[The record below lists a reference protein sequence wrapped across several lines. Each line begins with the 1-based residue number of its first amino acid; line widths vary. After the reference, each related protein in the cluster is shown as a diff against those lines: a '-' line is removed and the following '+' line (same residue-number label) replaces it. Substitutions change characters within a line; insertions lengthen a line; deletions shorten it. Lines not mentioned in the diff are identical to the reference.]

1 MGEGKSEG
9 GPSGPGWGP
18 GLPACPA
25 PVKRLIVRGPGG
37 TGRPRRHAALSG
49 GGAERYRAASGAGG
63 AEKLSFWAMGGGR
76 AVPSPPP
83 AATRPSSP
91 RPPGGREHGAFP
103 PPQPHPPSPA
113 TGSRAP
119 AFVPAGS
126 PGGARGLQ
134 ALPPPH
140 PAPLMATAAASPAS
154 TQNSRAPLPPTAP
167 ADRAPAPP
175 RVLCSK
181 AAWHRRRHPAHP
193 LPDTRRL
200 SPAVP
205 SPAASGRG
213 VLPGASPPL
222 PLGSPEPGVRP
233 PPAQGSGHL
242 AVPRRNPPCPPGHGI
257 AGQSERPQRAAAQHH
272 PDPPHADARQ
282 GNLPWGWGSGS
293 GGKGGGF
300 RAPHPKSELS
310 SPLGTC
316 GW

>member
-1 MGEGKSEG
+1 MGAGAASL
-9 GPSGPGWGP
+9 PRARQAAHCSRPGWHGAAPAACGTERRRCGEVP
-18 GLPACPA
+18 GCERGGGSGETFLLGDGGWPRCPLTTSRCHPA
-25 PVKRLIVRGPGG
+25 PGP
-37 TGRPRRHAALSG
+37 RPHA
-49 GGAERYRAASGAGG
+49 
-63 AEKLSFWAMGGGR
+63 
-76 AVPSPPP
+76 PP
-83 AATRPSSP
+83 AAENTVLSP
-91 RPPGGREHGAFP
+91 HP
-103 PPQPHPPSPA
+103 PPPHPPSPA

-293 GGKGGGF
+293 GGKGGGISC
-300 RAPHPKSELS
+300 P
-310 SPLGTC
+310 SP
-316 GW
+316 